1 MVALSWTSCRS
12 DQPCKW
18 SCFTSVRSSD
28 VAYIG
33 SNWKTKKPRKT
44 KLCTGVPQVTSNSHT
59 NTPGDKLGVSR
70 DMRLADALVI
80 SYIYPTQ
87 TPVLLSNSA

>member
-12 DQPCKW
+12 DQPCKR

-28 VAYIG
+28 VTYIA
-33 SNWKTKKPRKT
+33 SNSKTKRPRKM

-59 NTPGDKLGVSR
+59 NFKVKTSKVKVMGRGHIV
-70 DMRLADALVI
+70 AA
-80 SYIYPTQ
+80 T
-87 TPVLLSNSA
+87 